1 MYVRWKK
8 RQAKKGI
15 TYAAYLVYSVR
26 AFGVPQQRVLAYLG
40 CITHCG
46 KNASGA
52 EWHYSH
58 ASQGEDPWPVFLSDL
73 KKKLQREVKEKEL
86 PRLYQQLYA
95 VVPEDYHA
103 FLSASDTGEK

>member
-8 RQAKKGI
+8 RQARKGI

-46 KNASGA
+46 KNASVA
-52 EWHYSH
+52 EWHYSR
-58 ASQGEDPWPVFLSDL
+58 AQNEDAWPVFLSDL